1 MSFDFIDH
9 TYVESN
15 TDLMIQLP
23 PLPCKG
29 KLAPS
34 LAGEGLGRGQSVLHP
49 NENCY
54 IARCLPIWYSLNVLK
69 AKATSYLH

>member
-1 MSFDFIDH
+1 MSFNFIDH
-9 TYVESN
+9 NYVDSH
-15 TDLMIQLP
+15 TGLMIQP
-23 PLPCKG
+23 PSLQGKG

-69 AKATSYLH
+69 AKAASYLH